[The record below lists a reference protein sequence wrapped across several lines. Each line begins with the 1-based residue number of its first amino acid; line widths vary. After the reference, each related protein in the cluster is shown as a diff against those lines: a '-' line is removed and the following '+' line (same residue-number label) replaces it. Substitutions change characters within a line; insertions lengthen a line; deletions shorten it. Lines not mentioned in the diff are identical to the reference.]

1 MIPTGVIGLNR
12 FLPHH
17 IVIFTVFAVLYH
29 LLKEEEDKETLKTVE
44 DALYFSVVNHFT
56 VGFGDITPK
65 SKTLRR
71 LCMLQILLAFVFFA
85 N

>member
-1 MIPTGVIGLNR
+1 MIPAGVLGLNR

-17 IVIFTVFAVLYH
+17 IVIFIVFAVLYH
-29 LLKEEEDKETLKTVE
+29 LFKQEEDKESLKTIE
-44 DALYFSVVNHFT
+44 DALYFSIVNHFT

-65 SKTLRR
+65 SNILRR

-85 N
+85 S

>member
-1 MIPTGVIGLNR
+1 MIPAAILKLNR
-12 FLPHH
+12 FLPYH
-17 IVIFTVFAVLYH
+17 IIVFVTFAILYH
-29 LLKEEEDKETLKTVE
+29 ILKQEEDKKTITSFE
-44 DALYFSVVNHFT
+44 DALYFSIVTHFT

-71 LCMLQILLAFVFFA
+71 LSMCQILAAFFFFV

>member
-1 MIPTGVIGLNR
+1 M
-12 FLPHH
+12 LPAAVLGQNMFFHYH
-17 IVIFTVFAVLYH
+17 VVIFLVFAVLYH
-29 LLKEEEDKETLKTVE
+29 VFKGEEDKESLKTME

-71 LCMLQILLAFVFFA
+71 LCMLQILLAFIFFA
-85 N
+85 S